1 MRARTTTVIS
11 GCFLWAAAA
20 VASADA
26 PPGTP
31 APVPA
36 AIEAATPAPAS
47 TPAPSVGIQVAVAD
61 EKEDSGP
68 LKLPPGFRDKKRG
81 KYTVYCRKDTA
92 MGSRFA
98 SEKCY
103 DEQGLR
109 DYISDQ
115 RENQKQVDQMRR
127 ICGSMDACGGG
138 G

>member
-1 MRARTTTVIS
+1 MRKSLIC
-11 GCFLWAAAA
+11 GCILLAAPGLAAAEEPR
-20 VASADA
+20 DK
-26 PPGTP
+26 P
-31 APVPA
+31 APA
-36 AIEAATPAPAS
+36 AAEAATPSPA
-47 TPAPSVGIQVAVAD
+47 AAVGIEVAVAE
-61 EKEDSGP
+61 EKAAEP
-68 LKLPPGFRDKKRG
+68 LKLPPGFREKKRG

-109 DYISDQ
+109 DYIADQ